1 MRQSPSPI
9 TAVSLAY
16 FTYYGAIG
24 CFFPFIGVHF
34 RQLGLDGTQIGVLM
48 TVPAIGVAVF
58 APLWGMLADRF
69 DKHRLVM
76 RMSLAP
82 AAVAAAT
89 LAFADSFSALLFVSA
104 VWAFFVAPSA
114 SIIDSYAVAISEQF
128 GVAFGRL
135 RLWGTLGFI
144 AGVALLGWWMGDA
157 VDSRFLLVYAAC
169 LLCTAAATLAF
180 PAIHRHTRRMTLQD
194 VGDALRRPVLVGL
207 LAAYF
212 VLSIALS
219 TVNQYFGIYMTELGA
234 SARLLSTSSVLL
246 AVAEL
251 PILFGS
257 ARIVERFGSR
267 RMLMAAMLVYAFRFA
282 VYSLLRAPEWVL
294 PVQLLNG
301 LSFGMLVLAITRLA
315 HEFSGPQLTATAQ
328 GLLASAQ
335 ATGSIIGLFT
345 TGALL
350 DVYGIFAIFR
360 GMALVSLL
368 AFVIFRFGLRR
379 SATAPLSP

>member
-1 MRQSPSPI
+1 MRPPSSI
-9 TAVSLAY
+9 VAVSLAY

-24 CFFPFIGVHF
+24 SFFPFIGVHF

-48 TVPAIGVAVF
+48 TLPAIGVAVF

-76 RMSLAP
+76 RLSLVP
-82 AAVAAAT
+82 AAMAAAT
-89 LAFADSFSALLFVSA
+89 LARADSFLALLPVLV

-114 SIIDSYAVAISEQF
+114 SIIDSYAVSISEQF

-144 AGVALLGWWMGDA
+144 AGVAVLGWWMGDA
-157 VDSRFLLVYAAC
+157 VDNRFLRVYAGC
-169 LLCTAAATLAF
+169 LLGTAAATLAF
-180 PAIHRHTRRMTLQD
+180 PAIHRQTRRMTLQD
-194 VGDALRRPVLVGL
+194 VSDALRRPALVGL

-219 TVNQYFGIYMTELGA
+219 TVNQYFGIYMNELGA

-267 RMLMAAMLVYAFRFA
+267 HMLMAAMLVYAFRLA
-282 VYSLLRAPEWVL
+282 VYSVLSAPEWVL

-301 LSFGMLVLAITRLA
+301 LSFGMMVLAVTRLA
-315 HEFSGPQLTATAQ
+315 HEFSGPQLAATAQ
-328 GLLASAQ
+328 GLLASSQ

-350 DVYGIFAIFR
+350 DAYGIFAIFR
-360 GMALVSLL
+360 GMAFVSLL
-368 AFVIFRFGLRR
+368 ALLIFKFGLQR
-379 SATAPLSP
+379 SATASPLP

>member
-9 TAVSLAY
+9 AAVSLAY
-16 FTYYGAIG
+16 FTYYAAIG

-34 RQLGLDGTQIGVLM
+34 RRLGLDGAQIGILM
-48 TVPAIGVAVF
+48 TAPAIGVAVF

-69 DKHRLVM
+69 DKHRLVL
-76 RMSLAP
+76 RVSLVP
-82 AAVAAAT
+82 AAVAAAALT
-89 LAFADSFSALLFVSA
+89 RADNFMDLLPLSVA
-104 VWAFFVAPSA
+104 WAFFVAPSS

-128 GVAFGRL
+128 VVAFGRL

-144 AGVALLGWWMGDA
+144 VGVAVLGWWMGDA
-157 VDSRFLLVYAAC
+157 VDSRFLLVYSAC

-180 PAIHRHTRRMTLQD
+180 PAIHRQTRRMTLRD
-194 VGDALRRPVLVGL
+194 VGDALHRPALVAL

-257 ARIVERFGSR
+257 ARIVERLGSR
-267 RMLMAAMLVYAFRFA
+267 RMLMAAMLVYSLRFV
-282 VYSLLRAPEWVL
+282 VYSLLRSPEWVL

-301 LSFGMLVLAITRLA
+301 LSFGMMVLAVTRLA
-315 HEFSGPQLTATAQ
+315 HEFSGPHLAATAQ
-328 GLLASAQ
+328 GLLASSQ
-335 ATGSIIGLFT
+335 ATGSIIGLFA

-350 DVYGIFAIFR
+350 DGYGIFAIFR

-368 AFVIFRFGLRR
+368 SFVIFRFGLRR
-379 SATAPLSP
+379 GAIVPLSP